1 MIKISILNLP
11 LFIYNKLKSSSDKSN
26 ISSRIIKIAIFSVFL
41 GVFISLCSISIGKGL
56 QISIKDKLYSLNPD
70 LVVSTYENNLRG
82 IASEKINNIDEV
94 DFQIRDAYP
103 DLKIEYLIEKPTL
116 ISNNNSFESV
126 IFRGVSSEYDL
137 QKLNKFIS
145 KSKISDKLSNN
156 EIIISGLIADK
167 LDIEEGDDITLYFQT
182 SNNQRIPNVRSYSV
196 KHIFDSDFPDFDNN
210 YLIGNAQSLQSIF
223 KWRSND
229 YSIIEISSN
238 NKTKIF
244 DIESSIRELQS
255 IEKNNLSVKSITTK
269 YENIFSW
276 VSIFDFNII
285 VITVL
290 MVFIAIISVTI
301 SIFTLIFERVKMIG
315 ILSSL
320 GANEASLS
328 KIFIYQGINIIL
340 KGMIPANIFF
350 IIISIIQNKFKL
362 IKLNPNDYY
371 MDSILFIIDPVYI
384 ILLNSI
390 IYNNDHNYFIIYL
403 CFSDK
408 VFSNKKYKFLMKYFN
423 NIIETIGNTPL
434 IKLNSITK
442 SIKSDVFVK
451 VESFN
456 PGNSVKDRMAI
467 KMIEDAEKEGKLKP
481 GGTIVE
487 GTSGNTG
494 MGLALAA
501 IVKGYN
507 LICVSNDKQ
516 SKEKFDVLRAM
527 GAKVVVCPTDVEASD
542 PRSYYSVSKRI
553 S

>member
-1 MIKISILNLP
+1 MIKVSILNLP

-94 DFQIRDAYP
+94 DFQIRGAYP

-126 IFRGVSSEYDL
+126 VFKGVSSKYDL
-137 QKLNKFIS
+137 LKLNKFIS

-156 EIIISGLIADK
+156 EVIISGLIANK

-182 SNNQRIPNVRSYSV
+182 NNNQRIPNVRSYSV
-196 KHIFDSDFPDFDNN
+196 KYIFDSDFPDFDNN
-210 YLIGNAQSLQSIF
+210 YLFGNAQSLQSIF

-238 NKTKIF
+238 NKAKIF
-244 DIESSIRELQS
+244 DIESSIRELRS

-290 MVFIAIISVTI
+290 MVFIAIVSVTI

-350 IIISIIQNKFKL
+350 IIISIIQNKFKF

-371 MDSILFIIDPVYI
+371 MDSILFIIDPAYI

-390 IYNNDHNYFIIYL
+390 FIIMTIIIL
-403 CFSDK
+403 SFTFVSVTKFSPVK
-408 VFSNKKYKFLMKYFN
+408 
-423 NIIETIGNTPL
+423 NI
-434 IKLNSITK
+434 NS
-442 SIKSDVFVK
+442 
-451 VESFN
+451 
-456 PGNSVKDRMAI
+456 
-467 KMIEDAEKEGKLKP
+467 
-481 GGTIVE
+481 
-487 GTSGNTG
+487 
-494 MGLALAA
+494 
-501 IVKGYN
+501 
-507 LICVSNDKQ
+507 
-516 SKEKFDVLRAM
+516 
-527 GAKVVVCPTDVEASD
+527 
-542 PRSYYSVSKRI
+542 
-553 S
+553 

>member
-1 MIKISILNLP
+1 MIKVSVLNLP

-126 IFRGVSSEYDL
+126 IFKGVSSKYDL

-156 EIIISGLIADK
+156 EVIISGLIANK

-182 SNNQRIPNVRSYSV
+182 NNNQRIPNVRSYSV
-196 KHIFDSDFPDFDNN
+196 KYIFDSDFPDFDNN

-223 KWRSND
+223 KWESND

-238 NKTKIF
+238 NKAKIF

-290 MVFIAIISVTI
+290 MVFIAIVSVTI

-350 IIISIIQNKFKL
+350 IIISIIQNKFKF

-371 MDSILFIIDPVYI
+371 MDSIPFIIDPVYI
-384 ILLNSI
+384 VLLNSI
-390 IYNNDHNYFIIYL
+390 FIIMTIIIL
-403 CFSDK
+403 SFTFVSVTKFSPIK
-408 VFSNKKYKFLMKYFN
+408 
-423 NIIETIGNTPL
+423 NI
-434 IKLNSITK
+434 NS
-442 SIKSDVFVK
+442 
-451 VESFN
+451 
-456 PGNSVKDRMAI
+456 
-467 KMIEDAEKEGKLKP
+467 
-481 GGTIVE
+481 
-487 GTSGNTG
+487 
-494 MGLALAA
+494 
-501 IVKGYN
+501 
-507 LICVSNDKQ
+507 
-516 SKEKFDVLRAM
+516 
-527 GAKVVVCPTDVEASD
+527 
-542 PRSYYSVSKRI
+542 
-553 S
+553 

>member
-1 MIKISILNLP
+1 MIKVSILNLP
-11 LFIYNKLKSSSDKSN
+11 FFIYNKLKSSSDKSN

-41 GVFISLCSISIGKGL
+41 GVFISLCAISIGKGL

-70 LVVSTYENNLRG
+70 LVVSTYENNFRG
-82 IASEKINNIDEV
+82 IASEKINNIDKV

-126 IFRGVSSEYDL
+126 IFKGVSSGYDL
-137 QKLNKFIS
+137 QKLNKFITN
-145 KSKISDKLSNN
+145 SKISDKLSNN
-156 EIIISGLIADK
+156 EIIISRLTADK
-167 LDIEEGDDITLYFQT
+167 MDIELGDDITLYFQT

-196 KHIFDSDFPDFDNN
+196 KYIFDSGFPDFDDN

-223 KWRSND
+223 KWEPND

-238 NKTKIF
+238 NKAKIF
-244 DIESSIRELQS
+244 DIESSIRELRS
-255 IEKNNLSVKSITTK
+255 LEKNNLSVKSITTK

-276 VSIFDFNII
+276 VSIFDFNIV

-320 GANEASLS
+320 GANEASLR

-371 MDSILFIIDPVYI
+371 MDSIPFIIDPVYI
-384 ILLNSI
+384 ILLNLI
-390 IYNNDHNYFIIYL
+390 FIIMTTIIL
-403 CFSDK
+403 SFTFVSVTKFSPIK
-408 VFSNKKYKFLMKYFN
+408 
-423 NIIETIGNTPL
+423 NI
-434 IKLNSITK
+434 NS
-442 SIKSDVFVK
+442 
-451 VESFN
+451 
-456 PGNSVKDRMAI
+456 
-467 KMIEDAEKEGKLKP
+467 
-481 GGTIVE
+481 
-487 GTSGNTG
+487 
-494 MGLALAA
+494 
-501 IVKGYN
+501 
-507 LICVSNDKQ
+507 
-516 SKEKFDVLRAM
+516 
-527 GAKVVVCPTDVEASD
+527 
-542 PRSYYSVSKRI
+542 
-553 S
+553 

>member
-1 MIKISILNLP
+1 MIKVSILNLP

-94 DFQIRDAYP
+94 DFQIRGAYP

-126 IFRGVSSEYDL
+126 VFKGVSSKYDL

-156 EIIISGLIADK
+156 EVIISGLIANK

-182 SNNQRIPNVRSYSV
+182 NNNQRIPNVRSYSV
-196 KHIFDSDFPDFDNN
+196 KYIFDSDFPDFDNN

-223 KWRSND
+223 KWGSND

-238 NKTKIF
+238 NKAKIF
-244 DIESSIRELQS
+244 DVESSIRELRS
-255 IEKNNLSVKSITTK
+255 LEKNNLSVKSITTK

-290 MVFIAIISVTI
+290 MVFIAIVSVTI

-350 IIISIIQNKFKL
+350 IIISIIQNKFKF

-371 MDSILFIIDPVYI
+371 MDWIPFLIDPVYI

-390 IYNNDHNYFIIYL
+390 FIIMTIIIL
-403 CFSDK
+403 SFTFVSVTKFSPVK
-408 VFSNKKYKFLMKYFN
+408 
-423 NIIETIGNTPL
+423 NI
-434 IKLNSITK
+434 NS
-442 SIKSDVFVK
+442 
-451 VESFN
+451 
-456 PGNSVKDRMAI
+456 
-467 KMIEDAEKEGKLKP
+467 
-481 GGTIVE
+481 
-487 GTSGNTG
+487 
-494 MGLALAA
+494 
-501 IVKGYN
+501 
-507 LICVSNDKQ
+507 
-516 SKEKFDVLRAM
+516 
-527 GAKVVVCPTDVEASD
+527 
-542 PRSYYSVSKRI
+542 
-553 S
+553 

>member
-1 MIKISILNLP
+1 MNH
-11 LFIYNKLKSSSDKSN
+11 
-26 ISSRIIKIAIFSVFL
+26 
-41 GVFISLCSISIGKGL
+41 
-56 QISIKDKLYSLNPD
+56 
-70 LVVSTYENNLRG
+70 
-82 IASEKINNIDEV
+82 
-94 DFQIRDAYP
+94 
-103 DLKIEYLIEKPTL
+103 
-116 ISNNNSFESV
+116 V
-126 IFRGVSSEYDL
+126 IFKGVSSEYDL

-223 KWRSND
+223 KWGSND

-238 NKTKIF
+238 NKAKIF
-244 DIESSIRELQS
+244 DIESSIRELKS
-255 IEKNNLSVKSITTK
+255 LEKNNLSVKSITTK

-371 MDSILFIIDPVYI
+371 MDSIPFIIDPVYI

-390 IYNNDHNYFIIYL
+390 FIIMTIIIL
-403 CFSDK
+403 SFTFVSVTKFSPIK
-408 VFSNKKYKFLMKYFN
+408 
-423 NIIETIGNTPL
+423 NI
-434 IKLNSITK
+434 NS
-442 SIKSDVFVK
+442 
-451 VESFN
+451 
-456 PGNSVKDRMAI
+456 
-467 KMIEDAEKEGKLKP
+467 
-481 GGTIVE
+481 
-487 GTSGNTG
+487 
-494 MGLALAA
+494 
-501 IVKGYN
+501 
-507 LICVSNDKQ
+507 
-516 SKEKFDVLRAM
+516 
-527 GAKVVVCPTDVEASD
+527 
-542 PRSYYSVSKRI
+542 
-553 S
+553 

>member
-1 MIKISILNLP
+1 MIKISVLNLP

-82 IASEKINNIDEV
+82 IATEKINNIDEV
-94 DFQIRDAYP
+94 NLQIRDVYP

-145 KSKISDKLSNN
+145 NSKISDKLSNN

-182 SNNQRIPNVRSYSV
+182 SNNQRIPNVRLYNV
-196 KHIFDSDFPDFDNN
+196 KYIFDSDFPDFDNN

-223 KWRSND
+223 KWESSD

-238 NKTKIF
+238 NKAKIF
-244 DIESSIRELQS
+244 DIESSIRELRS
-255 IEKNNLSVKSITTK
+255 LEKNNLSVKSISTI

-290 MVFIAIISVTI
+290 MVFIAVISVTI

-320 GANEASLS
+320 GANEAFLS

-350 IIISIIQNKFKL
+350 FIISIIQNKFKL
-362 IKLNPNDYY
+362 IKLNPDDYY
-371 MDSILFIIDPVYI
+371 MDSIPFTIDPVHI
-384 ILLNSI
+384 ILLNFVFIVMTI
-390 IYNNDHNYFIIYL
+390 IILSFTFVSVTK
-403 CFSDK
+403 FSPIK
-408 VFSNKKYKFLMKYFN
+408 
-423 NIIETIGNTPL
+423 NI
-434 IKLNSITK
+434 NS
-442 SIKSDVFVK
+442 
-451 VESFN
+451 
-456 PGNSVKDRMAI
+456 
-467 KMIEDAEKEGKLKP
+467 
-481 GGTIVE
+481 
-487 GTSGNTG
+487 
-494 MGLALAA
+494 
-501 IVKGYN
+501 
-507 LICVSNDKQ
+507 
-516 SKEKFDVLRAM
+516 
-527 GAKVVVCPTDVEASD
+527 
-542 PRSYYSVSKRI
+542 
-553 S
+553 

>member
-1 MIKISILNLP
+1 MIKVSVLNLP

-94 DFQIRDAYP
+94 DFQIRGAYP

-126 IFRGVSSEYDL
+126 VFKGVSSKYDL

-156 EIIISGLIADK
+156 EVIISGLIANK

-182 SNNQRIPNVRSYSV
+182 NNNQRIPNVRSYSV
-196 KHIFDSDFPDFDNN
+196 KYIFDSDFPDFDNN

-223 KWRSND
+223 KWESND

-238 NKTKIF
+238 NKAKIF

-290 MVFIAIISVTI
+290 MVFIAIVSVTI

-350 IIISIIQNKFKL
+350 IIISIIQNKFKF

-371 MDSILFIIDPVYI
+371 MDSILFIIDPAYI

-390 IYNNDHNYFIIYL
+390 FIIMTIIIL
-403 CFSDK
+403 SFTFVSVTKFSPVK
-408 VFSNKKYKFLMKYFN
+408 
-423 NIIETIGNTPL
+423 NI
-434 IKLNSITK
+434 NS
-442 SIKSDVFVK
+442 
-451 VESFN
+451 
-456 PGNSVKDRMAI
+456 
-467 KMIEDAEKEGKLKP
+467 
-481 GGTIVE
+481 
-487 GTSGNTG
+487 
-494 MGLALAA
+494 
-501 IVKGYN
+501 
-507 LICVSNDKQ
+507 
-516 SKEKFDVLRAM
+516 
-527 GAKVVVCPTDVEASD
+527 
-542 PRSYYSVSKRI
+542 
-553 S
+553 

>member
-1 MIKISILNLP
+1 MIKVSILNLP

-94 DFQIRDAYP
+94 DFQIRGAYP

-126 IFRGVSSEYDL
+126 VFKGVSSKYDL

-156 EIIISGLIADK
+156 EVIISGLIANK

-182 SNNQRIPNVRSYSV
+182 NNNQRIPNVRSYSV
-196 KHIFDSDFPDFDNN
+196 KHIFESDFPDFDNN

-223 KWRSND
+223 KWESSD
-229 YSIIEISSN
+229 FSIIEISSN
-238 NKTKIF
+238 NKAKIF
-244 DIESSIRELQS
+244 DIESSIRELRS
-255 IEKNNLSVKSITTK
+255 IEKNNLSVKTITTK

-290 MVFIAIISVTI
+290 MVFIAIVSVTI

-350 IIISIIQNKFKL
+350 IIISIIQNKFKF

-371 MDSILFIIDPVYI
+371 MDSIPFIIDPVYI

-390 IYNNDHNYFIIYL
+390 FIIMTIIIL
-403 CFSDK
+403 SFSFVSVTK
-408 VFSNKKYKFLMKYFN
+408 FSPVK
-423 NIIETIGNTPL
+423 NI
-434 IKLNSITK
+434 NS
-442 SIKSDVFVK
+442 
-451 VESFN
+451 
-456 PGNSVKDRMAI
+456 
-467 KMIEDAEKEGKLKP
+467 
-481 GGTIVE
+481 
-487 GTSGNTG
+487 
-494 MGLALAA
+494 
-501 IVKGYN
+501 
-507 LICVSNDKQ
+507 
-516 SKEKFDVLRAM
+516 
-527 GAKVVVCPTDVEASD
+527 
-542 PRSYYSVSKRI
+542 
-553 S
+553 

>member
-1 MIKISILNLP
+1 MNLP

-94 DFQIRDAYP
+94 DFQIRGAYP

-126 IFRGVSSEYDL
+126 VFKGVSSKYDL

-156 EIIISGLIADK
+156 EVIISGLIANK

-182 SNNQRIPNVRSYSV
+182 NNNQRIPNVRSYSV
-196 KHIFDSDFPDFDNN
+196 KYIFDSDFPDFDNN

-238 NKTKIF
+238 NKAKIF
-244 DIESSIRELQS
+244 DIESSIRELRS

-285 VITVL
+285 LITVL
-290 MVFIAIISVTI
+290 MVFIAIVSVTI

-350 IIISIIQNKFKL
+350 IIISIIQNKFKF

-371 MDSILFIIDPVYI
+371 MDSILFIIDPAYI

-390 IYNNDHNYFIIYL
+390 FIIMTIIIL
-403 CFSDK
+403 SFTFVSVTKFSPIK
-408 VFSNKKYKFLMKYFN
+408 
-423 NIIETIGNTPL
+423 NI
-434 IKLNSITK
+434 NS
-442 SIKSDVFVK
+442 
-451 VESFN
+451 
-456 PGNSVKDRMAI
+456 
-467 KMIEDAEKEGKLKP
+467 
-481 GGTIVE
+481 
-487 GTSGNTG
+487 
-494 MGLALAA
+494 
-501 IVKGYN
+501 
-507 LICVSNDKQ
+507 
-516 SKEKFDVLRAM
+516 
-527 GAKVVVCPTDVEASD
+527 
-542 PRSYYSVSKRI
+542 
-553 S
+553 

>member
-1 MIKISILNLP
+1 MIKVSILNLP

-94 DFQIRDAYP
+94 DFQIRGAYP

-126 IFRGVSSEYDL
+126 VFKGVSSKYDL

-156 EIIISGLIADK
+156 EVIISGLIANK
-167 LDIEEGDDITLYFQT
+167 LDIEEGDDITLYFKT
-182 SNNQRIPNVRSYSV
+182 SNNQRIPNVRSYFV
-196 KHIFDSDFPDFDNN
+196 KHIFESDFPDFDNN

-223 KWRSND
+223 KWGSND

-238 NKTKIF
+238 NKAKIF
-244 DIESSIRELQS
+244 DVESSIRELRS
-255 IEKNNLSVKSITTK
+255 LEKNNLSVKSITTK

-290 MVFIAIISVTI
+290 MVFIAIVSVTI

-350 IIISIIQNKFKL
+350 IIISIIQNKFKF

-371 MDSILFIIDPVYI
+371 MDWIPFLIDPVYI

-390 IYNNDHNYFIIYL
+390 FIIMTIIIL
-403 CFSDK
+403 SFTFVSVTKFSPVK
-408 VFSNKKYKFLMKYFN
+408 
-423 NIIETIGNTPL
+423 NI
-434 IKLNSITK
+434 NS
-442 SIKSDVFVK
+442 
-451 VESFN
+451 
-456 PGNSVKDRMAI
+456 
-467 KMIEDAEKEGKLKP
+467 
-481 GGTIVE
+481 
-487 GTSGNTG
+487 
-494 MGLALAA
+494 
-501 IVKGYN
+501 
-507 LICVSNDKQ
+507 
-516 SKEKFDVLRAM
+516 
-527 GAKVVVCPTDVEASD
+527 
-542 PRSYYSVSKRI
+542 
-553 S
+553 

>member
-1 MIKISILNLP
+1 MIKISVLNLP

-94 DFQIRDAYP
+94 DFQIRGAYP

-126 IFRGVSSEYDL
+126 VFKGVSSKYDL

-156 EIIISGLIADK
+156 EVIISGLIANK

-182 SNNQRIPNVRSYSV
+182 NNNQRIPNVRSYSV
-196 KHIFDSDFPDFDNN
+196 KYIFDSDFPDFDNN

-238 NKTKIF
+238 NKAKIF
-244 DIESSIRELQS
+244 DIESSIRELRS

-285 VITVL
+285 LITVL
-290 MVFIAIISVTI
+290 MVFIAIVSVTI

-350 IIISIIQNKFKL
+350 IIISIIQNKFKF

-371 MDSILFIIDPVYI
+371 MDSILFIIDPAYI

-390 IYNNDHNYFIIYL
+390 FIIMTIIIL
-403 CFSDK
+403 SFTFVSVTKFSPIK
-408 VFSNKKYKFLMKYFN
+408 
-423 NIIETIGNTPL
+423 NI
-434 IKLNSITK
+434 NS
-442 SIKSDVFVK
+442 
-451 VESFN
+451 
-456 PGNSVKDRMAI
+456 
-467 KMIEDAEKEGKLKP
+467 
-481 GGTIVE
+481 
-487 GTSGNTG
+487 
-494 MGLALAA
+494 
-501 IVKGYN
+501 
-507 LICVSNDKQ
+507 
-516 SKEKFDVLRAM
+516 
-527 GAKVVVCPTDVEASD
+527 
-542 PRSYYSVSKRI
+542 
-553 S
+553 

>member
-1 MIKISILNLP
+1 LIKVSILNLP

-94 DFQIRDAYP
+94 DFQIRSAYP

-126 IFRGVSSEYDL
+126 VFKGVSSKYDL

-156 EIIISGLIADK
+156 EVIISGLIANK

-182 SNNQRIPNVRSYSV
+182 NNNQRIPNVRSYSV
-196 KHIFDSDFPDFDNN
+196 KYIFDSDFPDFDNN

-238 NKTKIF
+238 NKAKIF
-244 DIESSIRELQS
+244 DIESSIRELRS

-290 MVFIAIISVTI
+290 MVFIAIVSVTI

-350 IIISIIQNKFKL
+350 IIISIIQNKFKF

-371 MDSILFIIDPVYI
+371 MDSILFIIDPAYI

-390 IYNNDHNYFIIYL
+390 FIIMTIIIL
-403 CFSDK
+403 SFTFVSVTKFSPIK
-408 VFSNKKYKFLMKYFN
+408 
-423 NIIETIGNTPL
+423 NI
-434 IKLNSITK
+434 NS
-442 SIKSDVFVK
+442 
-451 VESFN
+451 
-456 PGNSVKDRMAI
+456 
-467 KMIEDAEKEGKLKP
+467 
-481 GGTIVE
+481 
-487 GTSGNTG
+487 
-494 MGLALAA
+494 
-501 IVKGYN
+501 
-507 LICVSNDKQ
+507 
-516 SKEKFDVLRAM
+516 
-527 GAKVVVCPTDVEASD
+527 
-542 PRSYYSVSKRI
+542 
-553 S
+553 

>member
-1 MIKISILNLP
+1 LIKVSVLNLP

-94 DFQIRDAYP
+94 DFQIRGAYP

-126 IFRGVSSEYDL
+126 VFKGVSSKYDL

-156 EIIISGLIADK
+156 EVIISGLIANK

-182 SNNQRIPNVRSYSV
+182 NNNQRIPNVRSYSV
-196 KHIFDSDFPDFDNN
+196 KYIFDSDFPDFDNN

-223 KWRSND
+223 KWESND

-238 NKTKIF
+238 NKAKIF
-244 DIESSIRELQS
+244 DIESSIRELRS

-269 YENIFSW
+269 YQNIFSW

-290 MVFIAIISVTI
+290 MVFIAIVSVTI

-350 IIISIIQNKFKL
+350 IIISIIQNKFKF

-371 MDSILFIIDPVYI
+371 MDSIPFIIDPVYI
-384 ILLNSI
+384 VLLNSI
-390 IYNNDHNYFIIYL
+390 FIIMTIIIL
-403 CFSDK
+403 SFTFVSVTKFSPVK
-408 VFSNKKYKFLMKYFN
+408 
-423 NIIETIGNTPL
+423 NI
-434 IKLNSITK
+434 NS
-442 SIKSDVFVK
+442 
-451 VESFN
+451 
-456 PGNSVKDRMAI
+456 
-467 KMIEDAEKEGKLKP
+467 
-481 GGTIVE
+481 
-487 GTSGNTG
+487 
-494 MGLALAA
+494 
-501 IVKGYN
+501 
-507 LICVSNDKQ
+507 
-516 SKEKFDVLRAM
+516 
-527 GAKVVVCPTDVEASD
+527 
-542 PRSYYSVSKRI
+542 
-553 S
+553 

>member
-1 MIKISILNLP
+1 MIKISVLNLP

-70 LVVSTYENNLRG
+70 LIVSTYENNLRG
-82 IASEKINNIDEV
+82 IATERINNIDEV
-94 DFQIRDAYP
+94 NFQIRDVYP

-167 LDIEEGDDITLYFQT
+167 LDIEEGDDIILYFQT
-182 SNNQRIPNVRSYSV
+182 SNNQKIPNIRSYYV
-196 KHIFDSDFPDFDNN
+196 KYIFDSDFPDFDNN

-223 KWRSND
+223 KWGSND

-238 NKTKIF
+238 NKAKIF
-244 DIESSIRELQS
+244 DIESSIRELRS

-285 VITVL
+285 LITVL
-290 MVFIAIISVTI
+290 MVFIAIVSVTI

-350 IIISIIQNKFKL
+350 LIISIIQNKFKL

-371 MDSILFIIDPVYI
+371 MDSIPFIIDPVHI
-384 ILLNSI
+384 ILLNFV
-390 IYNNDHNYFIIYL
+390 FIIMTIIIL
-403 CFSDK
+403 SFTFVSVTKFSPIK
-408 VFSNKKYKFLMKYFN
+408 
-423 NIIETIGNTPL
+423 NI
-434 IKLNSITK
+434 NS
-442 SIKSDVFVK
+442 
-451 VESFN
+451 
-456 PGNSVKDRMAI
+456 
-467 KMIEDAEKEGKLKP
+467 
-481 GGTIVE
+481 
-487 GTSGNTG
+487 
-494 MGLALAA
+494 
-501 IVKGYN
+501 
-507 LICVSNDKQ
+507 
-516 SKEKFDVLRAM
+516 
-527 GAKVVVCPTDVEASD
+527 
-542 PRSYYSVSKRI
+542 
-553 S
+553 

>member
-1 MIKISILNLP
+1 MIKVSVLNLP

-56 QISIKDKLYSLNPD
+56 QASIKDKLYSLNPD

-94 DFQIRDAYP
+94 NFQIRDVYP
-103 DLKIEYLIEKPTL
+103 DLKIEFLIEKPTL

-137 QKLNKFIS
+137 LKLNKFIS
-145 KSKISDKLSNN
+145 KSKISDKLSID
-156 EIIISGLIADK
+156 EIIISGIIADK
-167 LDIEEGDDITLYFQT
+167 LDIKEGDDITLYFQT

-196 KHIFDSDFPDFDNN
+196 KYIFDSDFPDFDNN

-223 KWRSND
+223 KWESND

-238 NKTKIF
+238 NKAKIF
-244 DIESSIRELQS
+244 DIESSIRELRS

-290 MVFIAIISVTI
+290 MVFIAIVSVTI

-350 IIISIIQNKFKL
+350 MIISIIQNKFKF

-371 MDSILFIIDPVYI
+371 MDSILFIIDPAYI

-390 IYNNDHNYFIIYL
+390 FIIMTIIIL
-403 CFSDK
+403 SFTFVSVTKFSPVK
-408 VFSNKKYKFLMKYFN
+408 
-423 NIIETIGNTPL
+423 NI
-434 IKLNSITK
+434 NS
-442 SIKSDVFVK
+442 
-451 VESFN
+451 
-456 PGNSVKDRMAI
+456 
-467 KMIEDAEKEGKLKP
+467 
-481 GGTIVE
+481 
-487 GTSGNTG
+487 
-494 MGLALAA
+494 
-501 IVKGYN
+501 
-507 LICVSNDKQ
+507 
-516 SKEKFDVLRAM
+516 
-527 GAKVVVCPTDVEASD
+527 
-542 PRSYYSVSKRI
+542 
-553 S
+553 

>member
-1 MIKISILNLP
+1 MIKVSILNLP

-82 IASEKINNIDEV
+82 IATEKINNIDEV
-94 DFQIRDAYP
+94 NFQIRDAYP

-126 IFRGVSSEYDL
+126 VFKGVSSKYDL

-156 EIIISGLIADK
+156 EVIISGLIANK

-182 SNNQRIPNVRSYSV
+182 NNNQRIPNVRSYSV
-196 KHIFDSDFPDFDNN
+196 KYIFDSDFPDFDNN

-223 KWRSND
+223 KWESND

-238 NKTKIF
+238 NKAKIF

-290 MVFIAIISVTI
+290 MVFIAIVSVTI

-350 IIISIIQNKFKL
+350 IIISIIQNKFKF

-371 MDSILFIIDPVYI
+371 MDSILFIIDPAYI

-390 IYNNDHNYFIIYL
+390 FIIMTIIIL
-403 CFSDK
+403 SFTFASVTKFSPVK
-408 VFSNKKYKFLMKYFN
+408 
-423 NIIETIGNTPL
+423 NI
-434 IKLNSITK
+434 NS
-442 SIKSDVFVK
+442 
-451 VESFN
+451 
-456 PGNSVKDRMAI
+456 
-467 KMIEDAEKEGKLKP
+467 
-481 GGTIVE
+481 
-487 GTSGNTG
+487 
-494 MGLALAA
+494 
-501 IVKGYN
+501 
-507 LICVSNDKQ
+507 
-516 SKEKFDVLRAM
+516 
-527 GAKVVVCPTDVEASD
+527 
-542 PRSYYSVSKRI
+542 
-553 S
+553 

>member
-1 MIKISILNLP
+1 MIKVSVLNLP

-126 IFRGVSSEYDL
+126 IFKGVSSKYDL

-156 EIIISGLIADK
+156 EVIISGLIANK

-182 SNNQRIPNVRSYSV
+182 NNNQRIPNVRSYSV
-196 KHIFDSDFPDFDNN
+196 KYIFDSDFPDFDNN

-223 KWRSND
+223 KWESND

-238 NKTKIF
+238 NKAKIF

-290 MVFIAIISVTI
+290 MVFIAIVSVTI

-350 IIISIIQNKFKL
+350 IIISIIQNKFKF

-371 MDSILFIIDPVYI
+371 MDSILFIIDPAYI

-390 IYNNDHNYFIIYL
+390 FIIMTIIIL
-403 CFSDK
+403 SFTFVSVTKFSPVK
-408 VFSNKKYKFLMKYFN
+408 
-423 NIIETIGNTPL
+423 NI
-434 IKLNSITK
+434 NS
-442 SIKSDVFVK
+442 
-451 VESFN
+451 
-456 PGNSVKDRMAI
+456 
-467 KMIEDAEKEGKLKP
+467 
-481 GGTIVE
+481 
-487 GTSGNTG
+487 
-494 MGLALAA
+494 
-501 IVKGYN
+501 
-507 LICVSNDKQ
+507 
-516 SKEKFDVLRAM
+516 
-527 GAKVVVCPTDVEASD
+527 
-542 PRSYYSVSKRI
+542 
-553 S
+553 